1 MNRSPIPVVSSSAGI
16 EQEIGIF
23 SNRFSTLKLHTELKN
38 EWLIV
43 SIAILLEQPSLAIN
57 VWFGVLI

>member
-23 SNRFSTLKLHTELKN
+23 SNRFSTLKHTQLKT

-57 VWFGVLI
+57 VNFGLES